1 MSKSKN
7 RGEKN
12 GQAKLTLEA
21 VQVIRHLLSRGHS
34 SKEIATV
41 YGISFGLV
49 SGIRNNKLWATVEE
63 QPVIQPTNNNK
74 FKGRP
79 YRDEDI
85 QIITKEVEFL
95 LAGGYRANEKDR
107 ILSGLEKA
115 LEDSPVEDW
124 RKWTGMKLMHVIDAL
139 YELGEPG

>member
-12 GQAKLTLEA
+12 GSAKLTMEA
-21 VQVIRHLLSRGHS
+21 VRVIRHLLSRGHT

-41 YGISFGLV
+41 YGISSGLI
-49 SGIRNNKLWATVEE
+49 SAIRNDKLWSETVEQTME
-63 QPVIQPTNNNK
+63 PDMNNNK

-85 QIITKEVEFL
+85 QIIAEEVEFL
-95 LAGGYRANEKDR
+95 VKGGYRANDKDQ
-107 ILSGLEKA
+107 ILEGLDTA
-115 LEDSPVEDW
+115 LDTCGKDDW
-124 RKWTGMKLMHVIDAL
+124 RRWTGMQLRSVIDDL
-139 YELGEPG
+139 FYLGTP

>member
-34 SKEIATV
+34 SKEIASV
-41 YGISFGLV
+41 YGVSFGLI
-49 SGIRNNKLWATVEE
+49 SGIRNNKLWVTDEE
-63 QPVIQPTNNNK
+63 QPVIQPVNNNK

-85 QIITKEVEFL
+85 QIIAEEVAFL
-95 LAGGYRANEKDR
+95 IEGGYRANDKTQ
-107 ILSGLEKA
+107 ILEGLEVA
-115 LEDSPVEDW
+115 LEGAPKDDW
-124 RKWTGMKLMHVIDAL
+124 RRWTGMQLRSVIDDL
-139 YELGEPG
+139 FYLGTP